1 MRGPSSGAAH
11 GRPRARGSGGSMGRS
26 KSAPDRFA
34 ANPTCRPDLS
44 SKMKLDEIESTAE
57 QKEAK
62 WPPTTTLLSTMGSRA
77 GSRALGQGTIDQY
90 FTVKIKDERVEM
102 AQLPCSASSTRPSTS
117 TSPRRPDPPSST
129 TISSTRRKIDV
140 EPNVAEQRDDAQNDS
155 RSKDLHTISRSSPS
169 SQDSAGGTNATSST
183 VQDDPGDDKSKTCE
197 YTITNNNSTK
207 ADTDGTETI
216 SVCLLKKGKYST
228 RLSIESKHVRERR
241 LRSSIY
247 VPPPRMPY
255 SCRTVLIPP
264 GKVGAVLHT
273 SPLGPAIKSI
283 KEDSPIFDQVAVGD
297 VVVEVDGIDTT
308 SARAKEV
315 TMMLINGAERER
327 QIVVLSQETLDQEDD
342 ASIIEEDSPGDRYL
356 GFHHHDGDDD
366 DAIFSASI
374 ASGATT
380 VAAGNTQAH
389 NYKRAQ
395 CRENL
400 SKKQKLS
407 TNVKIRL
414 DPSNSTR
421 SIKGAHSVRE
431 GSAEE
436 STIWEAPERSMDAKP
451 LTSTV
456 GLLELESRPTC
467 RKSVVMGEEAFP
479 PAPPSE
485 LTADRSSLTPK
496 AVQVKKFDSSYDDG
510 KGPFFLSPTISTT
523 GSEISS
529 LSGSLE
535 CSQFG
540 DNFVIGSIVHDERE
554 KVPLSPIGEESTC
567 KSHHD
572 QGLTLGQDTHDQE
585 ILLIIGEHESNGIAG
600 EQTQPGFDL
609 FLPKMGEE
617 TSASLSTLTP
627 SLADCGGG
635 EQTDTDLSI
644 DKLGEPLI
652 LDEPENW
659 HSQPPG
665 EESIVAEVT
674 VLVASAILSSGET
687 REIAKRAADSVLSL
701 CSESPTCI
709 DFQSLASSTSL
720 EILEAGGSQ
729 KCASAVVGAILTYQ
743 KEKDRQEGFV
753 TSTNSL
759 VPLPLKHPPVPSRLD
774 IISAKP
780 LVKLSTAEY
789 HRSFQGTKAVV
800 SSLFASRDQIVK
812 DAFSSLLQQST
823 ENFSANILAPRST
836 GGNSTSSTCS
846 AAEETESIANAIATF
861 NPNPGSSQ
869 VGIVGNAWRSF
880 STYQLC
886 CRTLIAAEGDA
897 EVELFF
903 PLNESEQLDLDPH
916 VCVDQQDV
924 PAEISYGGLK
934 EMKRA
939 TRVCPTKSFA
949 TAPIHNG
956 ASRSTCDAFPDAE
969 TVPRSLLERWRSAR
983 RRQKAKRG
991 QQR

>member
-1 MRGPSSGAAH
+1 
-11 GRPRARGSGGSMGRS
+11 MGRC

-34 ANPTCRPDLS
+34 AIPRCRPDLS

-62 WPPTTTLLSTMGSRA
+62 WAPTTTLWSTMGSRA
-77 GSRALGQGTIDQY
+77 GSRALGQGAIDQY
-90 FTVKIKDERVEM
+90 FLVRIKDERVEM

-129 TISSTRRKIDV
+129 TISTRRKIDV

-155 RSKDLHTISRSSPS
+155 RSKDLDAISRSSPS
-169 SQDSAGGTNATSST
+169 SQDSAGGTNATSSA

-216 SVCLLKKGKYST
+216 SVCLLKKAKYST
-228 RLSIESKHVRERR
+228 RLSIESKHVGERR
-241 LRSSIY
+241 SRSSIH

-283 KEDSPIFDQVAVGD
+283 KEDSHLIDQVAVGD

-327 QIVVLSQETLDQEDD
+327 QIVVLSRETLDQEDD
-342 ASIIEEDSPGDRYL
+342 ESIIEEDSPGDRYL

-366 DAIFSASI
+366 EAIFSASI
-374 ASGATT
+374 ASRAT

-407 TNVKIRL
+407 TNVKIRV

-436 STIWEAPERSMDAKP
+436 PTIWEAPERSMDAKP
-451 LTSTV
+451 LTS
-456 GLLELESRPTC
+456 RPTC
-467 RKSVVMGEEAFP
+467 RKSAVMGEEVFL

-496 AVQVKKFDSSYDDG
+496 AVQAKKFDSSYMYDDG
-510 KGPFFLSPTISTT
+510 KGPFFLSPTASTT

-540 DNFVIGSIVHDERE
+540 DNFVIGSIVHDEHE

-617 TSASLSTLTP
+617 TSASFSTLTP
-627 SLADCGGG
+627 SLADRGGG
-635 EQTDTDLSI
+635 EQTDIDLSI

-652 LDEPENW
+652 LNEPENW

-665 EESIVAEVT
+665 EESIVADVT

-743 KEKDRQEGFV
+743 KEKYRQEGFA

-780 LVKLSTAEY
+780 LVNLSTEY

-846 AAEETESIANAIATF
+846 AAEETESIANATATF

-903 PLNESEQLDLDPH
+903 PFNESEQLDLDPH

-924 PAEISYGGLK
+924 PAEISSGGLK
-934 EMKRA
+934 EVKRA
-939 TRVCPTKSFA
+939 TCRACPTKSFA

-969 TVPRSLLERWRSAR
+969 IVPRSLLKRWRSAR

-991 QQR
+991 RQDERRLHGVHTFTGSRNS

>member
-1 MRGPSSGAAH
+1 
-11 GRPRARGSGGSMGRS
+11 
-26 KSAPDRFA
+26 
-34 ANPTCRPDLS
+34 
-44 SKMKLDEIESTAE
+44 
-57 QKEAK
+57 
-62 WPPTTTLLSTMGSRA
+62 
-77 GSRALGQGTIDQY
+77 
-90 FTVKIKDERVEM
+90 
-102 AQLPCSASSTRPSTS
+102 
-117 TSPRRPDPPSST
+117 
-129 TISSTRRKIDV
+129 
-140 EPNVAEQRDDAQNDS
+140 
-155 RSKDLHTISRSSPS
+155 
-169 SQDSAGGTNATSST
+169 
-183 VQDDPGDDKSKTCE
+183 
-197 YTITNNNSTK
+197 
-207 ADTDGTETI
+207 
-216 SVCLLKKGKYST
+216 
-228 RLSIESKHVRERR
+228 
-241 LRSSIY
+241 
-247 VPPPRMPY
+247 MPY

-264 GKVGAVLHT
+264 GKVGAVLYT

-283 KEDSPIFDQVAVGD
+283 KEESPIFDQVAVCD
-297 VVVEVDGIDTT
+297 VAVEVDGIDTT

-327 QIVVLSQETLDQEDD
+327 QIVVLSQETFDEEDD
-342 ASIIEEDSPGDRYL
+342 ESIIEEYSPGDRYL
-356 GFHHHDGDDD
+356 GFHHHDGDGDE
-366 DAIFSASI
+366 AILSAS
-374 ASGATT
+374 
-380 VAAGNTQAH
+380 
-389 NYKRAQ
+389 AQ

-436 STIWEAPERSMDAKP
+436 PTIWEAPERSMDAKP
-451 LTSTV
+451 LTGSPV
-456 GLLELESRPTC
+456 GLLESRPTC

-485 LTADRSSLTPK
+485 LTADRSSLVPK
-496 AVQVKKFDSSYDDG
+496 AVQVKKFNSSYDDG
-510 KGPFFLSPTISTT
+510 KGPFFLSSTISTT

-529 LSGSLE
+529 LSGNLE

-567 KSHHD
+567 KSHND

-585 ILLIIGEHESNGIAG
+585 ILLVIGEHESNGIAG
-600 EQTQPGFDL
+600 EQTQFGFDL
-609 FLPKMGEE
+609 FFPKMGEE
-617 TSASLSTLTP
+617 TSTSLSTLTP
-627 SLADCGGG
+627 SLAGCGGG
-635 EQTDTDLSI
+635 EQTDIDLSI

-652 LDEPENW
+652 LDEPKIW

-665 EESIVAEVT
+665 EESIVADIT
-674 VLVASAILSSGET
+674 VLVASAILSSGGT

-729 KCASAVVGAILTYQ
+729 KCASAVVVAILTYQ

-753 TSTNSL
+753 TNTNSL
-759 VPLPLKHPPVPSRLD
+759 VPLPLKHPPVPPRLD
-774 IISAKP
+774 IISVKP
-780 LVKLSTAEY
+780 LVKLSTEY
-789 HRSFQGTKAVV
+789 HRCFQGTKAVV
-800 SSLFASRDQIVK
+800 SSLFPSRDQIVK
-812 DAFSSLLQQST
+812 DAFSTLLQQST
-823 ENFSANILAPRST
+823 ENFSANVLAPRST
-836 GGNSTSSTCS
+836 DGNSTSSTFS
-846 AAEETESIANAIATF
+846 AAEETESISNATAVKDLL
-861 NPNPGSSQ
+861 PGSSQ
-869 VGIVGNAWRSF
+869 AGIVGNAWRSF

-903 PLNESEQLDLDPH
+903 PFNESEQLDLDPH

-934 EMKRA
+934 EVKRA
-939 TRVCPTKSFA
+939 TCRACPTKSFA
-949 TAPIHNG
+949 TAPIRNG

-991 QQR
+991 RQR